1 MAEKI
6 EIELMKSVI
15 SCKPNQVATVRC
27 LGLRKVNSVVIQDA
41 SPAILGM
48 VRTVSHLVE
57 VRPYKGKEKK

>member
-1 MAEKI
+1 MAGNGSQNMSWTE
-6 EIELMKSVI
+6 
-15 SCKPNQVATVRC
+15 ATSDDYGAIAAAFKEV
-27 LGLRKVNSVVIQDA
+27 LGSITLVIQDA